1 MIVLALLLIVGAAL
15 VAVGVL
21 LNATGDA
28 TLEAF
33 GVDVSTNEGG
43 LFIAGA
49 ATMLAFLLGLWLLA
63 KATQRARR
71 RRSEVKNLKRSR
83 SSEVERLQAEK
94 AQLEEEVR
102 RERSSHTGS
111 DSDSVDHGHRR
122 CPAGTGGSTSTEA
135 EREQQRH

>member
-1 MIVLALLLIVGAAL
+1 MIVLALLLIIGAVL

-33 GVDVSTNEGG
+33 GVDISTNEGG

-63 KATQRARR
+63 KATARARR

-94 AQLEEEVR
+94 AELEEEVR
-102 RERSSHTGS
+102 RERTSHADPDSSVTTGTDVS
-111 DSDSVDHGHRR
+111 GGHRR
-122 CPAGTGGSTSTEA
+122 IHLTEA
-135 EREQQRH
+135 ERQQRH

>member
-1 MIVLALLLIVGAAL
+1 MIVLALLLIVGAVL

-63 KATQRARR
+63 KAMQRGRR

-94 AQLEEEVR
+94 AELEEAVR
-102 RERSSHTGS
+102 RERSAHAGPDRSGATGTDVS
-111 DSDSVDHGHRR
+111 TGHR
-122 CPAGTGGSTSTEA
+122 
-135 EREQQRH
+135 